1 MPKVETLVV
10 VNPRSRA
17 RSALRAAALQRLERE
32 TRVGARLEPR
42 GEGSDREPLAA
53 LRASQV
59 PPARPA
65 LGGDGTAALAGQAL
79 LDAGA
84 AGHTAL
90 ALLPLGT
97 GNNLAR
103 SLGLPPLAG
112 GEAALARAMGAIR
125 SGPRLAIDVG
135 VLSGRPFLGSAALGM
150 DADVLALRNRIH
162 RRFLGRA
169 REGGYSL
176 YLASFACRAAR
187 GGPRGRARLWLDGAP
202 ETRELVSLVVGNTP
216 VYAGPLRFDG
226 PNECDDGLLDVHAFS
241 SLNEVLREYLR
252 AWLRYLQVRYAA
264 QNATPSAQLR
274 RVRTL
279 RVEFEEPISAQA
291 DGEQLEAARGFEF
304 RVLPGALRVCR
315 PVGAELRS
323 AGARISH
330 AAAAAGS
337 R

>member
-1 MPKVETLVV
+1 
-10 VNPRSRA
+10 
-17 RSALRAAALQRLERE
+17 
-32 TRVGARLEPR
+32 
-42 GEGSDREPLAA
+42 
-53 LRASQV
+53 
-59 PPARPA
+59 
-65 LGGDGTAALAGQAL
+65 
-79 LDAGA
+79 
-84 AGHTAL
+84 
-90 ALLPLGT
+90 
-97 GNNLAR
+97 
-103 SLGLPPLAG
+103 
-112 GEAALARAMGAIR
+112 
-125 SGPRLAIDVG
+125 
-135 VLSGRPFLGSAALGM
+135 M

-274 RVRTL
+274 RVQTL
-279 RVEFEEPISAQA
+279 RVEFEGPVSVQA
-291 DGEQLEAARGFEF
+291 DGEELEAARCFEF

-315 PVGAELRS
+315 PDAAELRP
-323 AGARISH
+323 AVAEISD
-330 AAAAAGS
+330 AAAAAGLP
-337 R
+337 